1 MEFLD
6 VRFVGGDRRVDV
18 GGHPQGDAVDRPT
31 TANTRIKCMVYVYV
45 SLHGKSGKES
55 AHPWTQIEPSGRLPK
70 LLPSPEDRKQS
81 FNLNFFSSRT
91 RLSTPVCS
99 DGHTNATKMQRI
111 PLVFT
116 EPFF

>member
-18 GGHPQGDAVDRPT
+18 GGHPQSDAVDRPT

-81 FNLNFFSSRT
+81 FNFYFFLDSPLYAGVLRRS
-91 RLSTPVCS
+91 
-99 DGHTNATKMQRI
+99 NQRYKDAKDTSCI
-111 PLVFT
+111 YRA
-116 EPFF
+116 FFFW